1 MTDTS
6 FYQNPI
12 LLNREAHRHTRVL
25 PCTEYGF
32 TRTATSLPVTGAEF
46 IDAGKDFAIV
56 LADSGNGT
64 LTPVVVLGLRQQENL
79 FVDAQ
84 GKWEGTYIPAFVRRY
99 PFALADLQGEQT
111 GLCVDQA
118 YAGFNHPQGEPLFD
132 SLGQNAPLLKSA
144 LEFLTQHQ
152 IANLRTERFCRKLQ
166 ELDLL
171 TPLNAKV
178 DLFDGSS
185 YVVNGLQVVDERK
198 LAALGDEAA
207 LSLFR
212 GGELVWVYAHLL
224 SLPNVNRLVDRLAQR
239 KRAEVAVA
247 A

>member
-1 MTDTS
+1 MTTNA
-6 FYQNPI
+6 FYQSPV
-12 LLNREAHRHTRVL
+12 LLNREAHRQLRVL
-25 PCTEYGF
+25 PCSEYGF
-32 TRTATSLPVTGAEF
+32 TSTSPSLPVTGAEF

-56 LADSGNGT
+56 FADAGGGAV
-64 LTPVVVLGLRQQENL
+64 TPVVLLGLRQQENL
-79 FVDAQ
+79 YVDAQ

-99 PFALADLQGEQT
+99 PFALADLQGEQA

-118 YAGFNHPQGEPLFD
+118 YAGFNDPRGEPLFD
-132 SLGQNAPLLKSA
+132 HLGQDTPFLKSA
-144 LEFLTQHQ
+144 LDFLTQHQ
-152 IANLRTERFCRKLQ
+152 IASLRTERFCRKLQ

-171 TPLNAKV
+171 TALNAKAE
-178 DLFDGSS
+178 LFDGSS

-239 KRAEVAVA
+239 KRAEAPA